1 MDNNSKDNLLLCD
14 QAFERLVAGKPQRLL
29 ITDYK
34 IYRITAAV
42 VSKEAGFDAGYLKKS
57 RVNHRPILLEISQF
71 KAHQQ
76 TRTGSEQK
84 QMLDLS
90 DQLRDEKNL
99 VNDFET
105 LYEEALAR
113 ELVLVAKLAELESQI
128 RKLESNNLRR
138 IKSI

>member
-1 MDNNSKDNLLLCD
+1 MDNNSKDSLLLCK
-14 QAFERLVAGKPQRLL
+14 QAFERLAAGKPQRLL

-34 IYRITAAV
+34 IYRITAAT
-42 VSKEAGFDAGYLKKS
+42 VSKEAGFDAGYLKES
-57 RVNHRPILLEISQF
+57 RVKHRPLLLEISQF
-71 KAHQQ
+71 KTYQQ
-76 TRTGSEQK
+76 TRTGSDKK
-84 QMLDLS
+84 QILDLS

-99 VNDFET
+99 VNDSET

-113 ELVLVAKLAELESQI
+113 ELVLVAKLVELEFQI

>member
-1 MDNNSKDNLLLCD
+1 MDNNSKDSLLLCK
-14 QAFERLVAGKPQRLL
+14 QAFERLAAGKPQRLL

-34 IYRITAAV
+34 IYRITAAT
-42 VSKEAGFDAGYLKKS
+42 VSKEAGFDAGYLKDS
-57 RVNHRPILLEISQF
+57 RAKHRPILLEISQF
-71 KAHQQ
+71 KALQQ

-84 QMLDLS
+84 QILDLS
-90 DQLRDEKNL
+90 GQLQDEKKQVDN
-99 VNDFET
+99 FET
-105 LYEEALAR
+105 LYKEALAR